1 MINFGNVSYEKLEE
15 IRKEAVEIKNF
26 VISDSTLRKNTK
38 TDYPPDYFHIIAK
51 SRKIYIGKNL
61 NKDIKEN
68 KEYSSKSIEN
78 NIFELYSF
86 FPQDEEFMRE
96 YKRYNRNVEKM
107 SKSTLIPEYIIMN
120 RYKLYIYSNKKKL
133 EALGIELN
141 NIIETATKEIVSLT
155 K

>member
-1 MINFGNVSYEKLEE
+1 MINFGNISYEKLEE
-15 IRKEAVEIKNF
+15 IRKEAVEIKNI
-26 VISDSTLRKNTK
+26 VIKDSTPRKNGK
-38 TDYPPDYFHIIAK
+38 NDYPPNYFHIIAK

-68 KEYSSKSIEN
+68 KEYSSKNIEN

-86 FPQDEEFMRE
+86 FPQDDEFMRE

-141 NIIETATKEIVSLT
+141 NIIENATKEIVSLT
-155 K
+155 R